1 MSDEFKQKHMWKIVF
16 AATFIGLMVDAMDLQ
31 FLSLS
36 LPMLMKEF
44 KISKV
49 EAGSLGTYT
58 LIGMAVGGVFGGW
71 ISDRIGR
78 VKTVAWTIVLF
89 SVATFAL
96 SFAQTFPQF
105 AVIRF
110 ISALGLGAEYVVC
123 NTLMAEY
130 VPTKNRTTV
139 LGSVQAGWSVGY
151 LVATLLAAPIL
162 PVYGWRPLFL
172 IALAPVVL
180 AVVIRRIIPEPAGW
194 EESAAIAS
202 SKRRIEWQ
210 IIYRDKKVF
219 SIFML
224 WTFTATFLQFGYYGV
239 NNWLP
244 TYLVN
249 ELHFDF
255 KKMTGY
261 LVGTYTAMILGKVVT
276 GWLADKFGRRTMFVT
291 GGVLT
296 AIALPVIVNFNTPGN
311 IILLMTVFGF
321 LYGMPYAVNATYM
334 AESFETSIR
343 GTAIGGAYNIGRVGA
358 AAAPIVIGMIATQKS
373 IGFGLA
379 LLGVSYALSGIIPA
393 LFIKEK
399 MYEPYKETKIVSDP
413 DSSLAA
419 VSEPVALKKCV
430 EN

>member
-1 MSDEFKQKHMWKIVF
+1 MYEEFKQKHMWKIVF
-16 AATFIGLMVDAMDLQ
+16 AAAFIGLLVDAMDLQ

-44 KISKV
+44 GITKV
-49 EAGSLGTYT
+49 QAGSLGTYT
-58 LIGMAVGGVFGGW
+58 LVGMAVGGFFGGW

-96 SFAQTFPQF
+96 AYAQTFTQF
-105 AVIRF
+105 ALIRF
-110 ISALGLGAEYVVC
+110 VSALGLGAEYVVC

-139 LGSVQAGWSVGY
+139 LGAVQAGWSVGY

-162 PVYGWRPLFL
+162 PVYGWRPLFM
-172 IALAPVVL
+172 ISLAPVAL
-180 AVVIRRIIPEPAGW
+180 AIVIRRIIPEPAGW
-194 EESAAIAS
+194 RELAIEAS
-202 SKRRIEWQ
+202 SKRKVEWQ
-210 IIYRDKKVF
+210 VIFTDSKVRG
-219 SIFML
+219 IFIL
-224 WTFTATFLQFGYYGV
+224 WTLTATFLQFGYYGV

-276 GWLADKFGRRTMFVT
+276 GWLADRYGRRTMFVA

-296 AIALPVIVNFNTPGN
+296 AAALPIIVNFNTPGN
-311 IILLMTVFGF
+311 IVMLMTVFGF

-334 AESFETSIR
+334 AESFTTNIR
-343 GTAIGGAYNIGRVGA
+343 GTAVGGAYNIGRVGA
-358 AAAPIVIGMIATQKS
+358 AAAPILIGMIATQKS

-393 LFIKEK
+393 LFIREK
-399 MYEPYKETKIVSDP
+399 MHEPYQEAGAKDNNPGLT
-413 DSSLAA
+413 
-419 VSEPVALKKCV
+419 VAKSV
-430 EN
+430 

>member
-1 MSDEFKQKHMWKIVF
+1 MYEEFKQKHMWKIVF
-16 AATFIGLMVDAMDLQ
+16 AAAFIGLLVDAMDLQ

-44 KISKV
+44 GITKV
-49 EAGSLGTYT
+49 QAGSLGTYT
-58 LIGMAVGGVFGGW
+58 LVGMAVGGFFGGW

-96 SFAQTFPQF
+96 AYAQTFTQF
-105 AVIRF
+105 ALIRF
-110 ISALGLGAEYVVC
+110 VSALGLGAEYVVC

-139 LGSVQAGWSVGY
+139 LGAVQAGWSLGY

-162 PVYGWRPLFL
+162 PVYGWRPLFM
-172 IALAPVVL
+172 ISLAPVAL
-180 AVVIRRIIPEPAGW
+180 AIVIRRIIPEPAGW
-194 EESAAIAS
+194 RELAIEAS
-202 SKRRIEWQ
+202 SKRKVEWQ
-210 IIYRDKKVF
+210 VIFTDSKVRG
-219 SIFML
+219 IFIL
-224 WTFTATFLQFGYYGV
+224 WTLTATFLQFGYYGV

-276 GWLADKFGRRTMFVT
+276 GWLADRYGRRTMFVA

-296 AIALPVIVNFNTPGN
+296 AAALPIIVNFNTPGN
-311 IILLMTVFGF
+311 IVMLMTVFGF

-334 AESFETSIR
+334 AESFTTNIR
-343 GTAIGGAYNIGRVGA
+343 GTAVGGAYNIGRVGA
-358 AAAPIVIGMIATQKS
+358 AAAPILIGMIATQKS

-393 LFIKEK
+393 LFIREK
-399 MYEPYKETKIVSDP
+399 MHEPYQEAGATDNNP
-413 DSSLAA
+413 GLT
-419 VSEPVALKKCV
+419 VAKSV
-430 EN
+430 